1 MNKTKKWRKVSKKN
15 QSKKKYGGNKHEEL
29 KESKGE
35 TEVERKDDHSDKN
48 DKNEKDIKENKEEIE
63 TKENKEEIKE
73 LLEKKHSEDIMHE
86 IQEEKKKI
94 AEQELPGLKL
104 TPEINLGNSEV
115 LEKTGELAE
124 GLTLNAIEDTGEL
137 LGVDLSNPEETS
149 RKLDEIKEV
158 ISSPETAEKVNEI
171 VGEAAVV
178 GAVALEAAEPF
189 TKPLIDKS
197 VELAEE
203 TGNKVGKAGVNIVLN
218 TIEEIPG
225 VGVFVGTVRS
235 LNTAALTGL
244 SALDATNEVIDKTS
258 DAVKATTRNFED
270 LLDEKTAILKRTGES
285 VKAFEAPL
293 KKVSAVNSINSIN
306 NINSIS
312 SKVPTGGAFSKKNNK
327 RYKGKTKRVRFAL

>member
-1 MNKTKKWRKVSKKN
+1 MKNINKNKNKTKKWRKFGKKN
-15 QSKKKYGGNKHEEL
+15 LTKKKYGGNKDEEL

-35 TEVERKDDHSDKN
+35 TEVERKDDHSNNNKTTDNHNNDDDK
-48 DKNEKDIKENKEEIE
+48 
-63 TKENKEEIKE
+63 TASKEEIKE

-86 IQEEKKKI
+86 IQEEKKKLS
-94 AEQELPGLKL
+94 EQELPGLKL

-149 RKLDEIKEV
+149 RKLDEIKEI
-158 ISSPETAEKVNEI
+158 ISSPENAEKVNEI
-171 VGEAAVV
+171 VGEAAEV
-178 GAVALEAAEPF
+178 GAIALEAAEPF

-197 VELAEE
+197 LELAEE

-225 VGVFVGTVRS
+225 IGIFVGTIRS
-235 LNTAALTGL
+235 LNTAGLTGL

-258 DAVKATTRNFED
+258 DTIKATSRNFED
-270 LLDEKTAILKRTGES
+270 LLDEKTAVLKRTGES
-285 VKAFEAPL
+285 VKAFEEPL
-293 KKVSAVNSINSIN
+293 KKKP
-306 NINSIS
+306 SIS
-312 SKVPTGGAFSKKNNK
+312 SIHNIPNNSKVPTGGAISKKNSK
-327 RYKGKTKRVRFAL
+327 KYKGKTKRVRFLL

>member
-15 QSKKKYGGNKHEEL
+15 QSKKKYGGNKDEEL
-29 KESKGE
+29 KESEKE
-35 TEVERKDDHSDKN
+35 TEKKNDLHSDKN
-48 DKNEKDIKENKEEIE
+48 DKNDKSDKEIE

-73 LLEKKHSEDIMHE
+73 LLEKKHSEDIMDE

-149 RKLDEIKEV
+149 KKLDEIKEV

-306 NINSIS
+306 SIS
-312 SKVPTGGAFSKKNNK
+312 SKVPTGGGLSKKNNK
-327 RYKGKTKRVRFAL
+327 RYKDKTKRVRFAV

>member
-1 MNKTKKWRKVSKKN
+1 MKNINKNKNKNKTKKWRKIGKKN
-15 QSKKKYGGNKHEEL
+15 QTKKKYGGNKDEEL

-35 TEVERKDDHSDKN
+35 TEVERKDDHSNNKTMDKYNN
-48 DKNEKDIKENKEEIE
+48 DDK
-63 TKENKEEIKE
+63 TTNKEEIKE
-73 LLEKKHSEDIMHE
+73 LLEKKHSEDIMDE
-86 IQEEKKKI
+86 ILEEKKKLT
-94 AEQELPGLKL
+94 EQELPGLKL

-203 TGNKVGKAGVNIVLN
+203 TGNKMGKAGVNIILN

-225 VGVFVGTVRS
+225 IGIFVGTVRS

-258 DAVKATTRNFED
+258 DTIKATSRNFED
-270 LLDEKTAILKRTGES
+270 LLDEKTAVLKRTGES
-285 VKAFEAPL
+285 VKAFEEPL
-293 KKVSAVNSINSIN
+293 KKIP
-306 NINSIS
+306 SIS
-312 SKVPTGGAFSKKNNK
+312 SIHNIPNNNKVPTGGAISKKNSK
-327 RYKGKTKRVRFAL
+327 KYKGKTKRVRFSL

>member
-1 MNKTKKWRKVSKKN
+1 MKNKNMNKTKKWRKVSKKN
-15 QSKKKYGGNKHEEL
+15 QTKKKYGGNKDEEL
-29 KESKGE
+29 KESDKND
-35 TEVERKDDHSDKN
+35 TEIERKENHNNSDKN
-48 DKNEKDIKENKEEIE
+48 DKNKTE

-73 LLEKKHSEDIMHE
+73 LLEKKHSEDIMNE
-86 IQEEKKKI
+86 IQEEKKKLT
-94 AEQELPGLKL
+94 EEELPGVNL
-104 TPEINLGNSEV
+104 TPEINLGKSEV
-115 LEKTGELAE
+115 LEKTGVLAE

-149 RKLDEIKEV
+149 KKLDEIKEV
-158 ISSPETAEKVNEI
+158 ISSPETVEKVNEI

-218 TIEEIPG
+218 TLEEIPG
-225 VGVFVGTVRS
+225 LGVFIGTIRS

-244 SALDATNEVIDKTS
+244 SVVDTTNEVIDKTS
-258 DAVKATTRNFED
+258 DTIKATTRNFED
-270 LLDEKTAILKRTGES
+270 LLDEKTAVLKRTGES

-293 KKVSAVNSINSIN
+293 KKVPNVNS
-306 NINSIS
+306 INSIS
-312 SKVPTGGAFSKKNNK
+312 SKVPTGGALSKKNTK
-327 RYKGKTKRVRFAL
+327 KFKGKTKRVRFAL